1 MASLPSPALNLRQ
14 RRRLQHQV
22 PRTSNES
29 SAQDK
34 NKTDTKPNRTTTLSS
49 TSTRTPCT
57 TAANTSTP
65 FKIKAVPPH
74 HSQYRM
80 NHPSPRKKKLSVP
93 STKVSSTSLSS
104 SKTTKKTHQKP
115 AGETK
120 DNTATKITPGNVVAK
135 DHQMKEQQQKQPKK
149 KEMRCKL
156 VYTGS
161 FGIGYTCSICKV
173 FREWRKVYACAG
185 EIETKGLGRHF
196 AGKRDHKYLQF
207 VDGTRSMSMKPL
219 PAEILQEILQFL
231 DYRTLCGSECTCTD
245 WYRISHQ
252 PQFVEKMACR
262 DRKQMQLSS
271 INMGNGALSPLKSS
285 LGLKKPKKNTALMA
299 FADVVHAA
307 VRNARNACRT
317 IILEKE
323 TPQRIQMYETK
334 DVRKNQI
341 FRTKLSECS
350 TNWIAFLLDELSSL
364 CQNNTYRKSH
374 PAFLTKLKFIEKE
387 LCRRKKGRSA
397 ALTKGYIEC
406 LEELRRKVQLAVRAG
421 RKPRMGE
428 AKIRDLKCNWRK

>member
-14 RRRLQHQV
+14 RRRLQHQLQV

-29 SAQDK
+29 NAQDK
-34 NKTDTKPNRTTTLSS
+34 NKTSS
-49 TSTRTPCT
+49 TPCT
-57 TAANTSTP
+57 ANTSTT

-74 HSQYRM
+74 HSQNRM
-80 NHPSPRKKKLSVP
+80 NHPSPRKNKLSVP

-120 DNTATKITPGNVVAK
+120 DNTATKITNENVVAK
-135 DHQMKEQQQKQPKK
+135 DHRKKGQHKQPKK

-161 FGIGYTCSICKV
+161 FGVGYTCSICKV
-173 FREWRKVYACAG
+173 FREWRKVYACSG

-207 VDGTRSMSMKPL
+207 VDGTRSVSMKPL

-231 DYRTLCGSECTCTD
+231 DYRTLCGSESTCTD

-271 INMGNGALSPLKSS
+271 INMGNGALSPLKAS
-285 LGLKKPKKNTALMA
+285 LRLKKQKKNSSLMA

-323 TPQRIQMYETK
+323 TPQRIQIYETK
-334 DVRKNQI
+334 DIRKNQV

-364 CQNNTYRKSH
+364 CQNNAYRKSH

-397 ALTKGYIEC
+397 ALTEGYIEC